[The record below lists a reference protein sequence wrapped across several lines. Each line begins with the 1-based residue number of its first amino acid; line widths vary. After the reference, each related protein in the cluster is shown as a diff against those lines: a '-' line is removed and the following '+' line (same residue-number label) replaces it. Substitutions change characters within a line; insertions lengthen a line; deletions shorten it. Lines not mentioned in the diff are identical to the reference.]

1 MKKKIFSVESLKLI
15 QVKQRKDEYMV
26 QLSASQITTGKDNPG
41 TEPIRIHSCCH
52 FTPGRTFRSPDP
64 ERQLQLQQAP
74 QQLVRQLLQQPA
86 RPVQQQQQRRRL
98 RRRQQQQVPP
108 QRRQQQRL
116 RQQRQRPRQPPQ
128 QQQLR

>member
-64 ERQLQLQQAP
+64 VGYSMEYAGKSPYHAGKHGKSLEHGSSI
-74 QQLVRQLLQQPA
+74 
-86 RPVQQQQQRRRL
+86 PVKN
-98 RRRQQQQVPP
+98 
-108 QRRQQQRL
+108 
-116 RQQRQRPRQPPQ
+116 
-128 QQQLR
+128 